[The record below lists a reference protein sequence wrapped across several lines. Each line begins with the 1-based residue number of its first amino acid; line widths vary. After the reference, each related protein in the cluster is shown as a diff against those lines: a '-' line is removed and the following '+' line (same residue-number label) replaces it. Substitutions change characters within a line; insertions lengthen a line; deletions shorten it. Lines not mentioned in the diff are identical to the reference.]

1 MPKVTATSYAQR
13 FASRANTGLGVTSYT
28 AGSGMAARRKQAILG
43 TGSHTWCWSHPG
55 KGE

>member
-1 MPKVTATSYAQR
+1 MPKLTATSYAQR

-28 AGSGMAARRKQAILG
+28 AGSGMAAQRKQAILG
-43 TGSHTWCWSHPG
+43 TGSHTRCWSHPG